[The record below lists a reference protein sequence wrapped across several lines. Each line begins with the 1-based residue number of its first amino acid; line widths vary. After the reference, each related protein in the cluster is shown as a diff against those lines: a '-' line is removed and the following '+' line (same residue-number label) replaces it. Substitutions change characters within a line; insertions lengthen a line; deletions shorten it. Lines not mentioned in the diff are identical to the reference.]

1 MFPQGGG
8 RGSTLCPCNLRLR
21 PEGGQTFY
29 VTLHFSPP
37 TGSNARGL
45 ASAVKSN

>member
-1 MFPQGGG
+1 MFSQGGG

-21 PEGGQTFY
+21 PGGGQTLY

-37 TGSNARGL
+37 TVL
-45 ASAVKSN
+45 